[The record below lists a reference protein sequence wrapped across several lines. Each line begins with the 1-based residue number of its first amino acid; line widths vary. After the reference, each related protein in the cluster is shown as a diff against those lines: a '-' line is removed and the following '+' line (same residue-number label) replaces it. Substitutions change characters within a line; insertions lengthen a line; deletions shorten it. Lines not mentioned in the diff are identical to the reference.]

1 MTPRKSVARRF
12 AREVARD
19 CSMTACDVGP
29 GAASSRIGHATSQT
43 LCRHI
48 ISKLRSWRRRARS
61 TSANCRCDARE
72 EPLSFRPNFDS
83 PIKPTV
89 RFARSLAFEV
99 WNGCPSFD
107 ISTPPGCDEWQG
119 QYPEQWLMDGVFRRA
134 REGNIVVRLTC
145 AGTAGINGPSS
156 TRRVQTLRR
165 LALPSPIYRCSVG
178 SAEKRRLDF

>member
-1 MTPRKSVARRF
+1 MHTST
-12 AREVARD
+12 
-19 CSMTACDVGP
+19 TA
-29 GAASSRIGHATSQT
+29 
-43 LCRHI
+43 LRH
-48 ISKLRSWRRRARS
+48 KRA
-61 TSANCRCDARE
+61 
-72 EPLSFRPNFDS
+72 
-83 PIKPTV
+83 
-89 RFARSLAFEV
+89 LAFEV
-99 WNGCPSFD
+99 WSGCPSFD

-145 AGTAGINGPSS
+145 AGTAGMNGPSS